1 MKRVTAVL
9 TVGMVVSLALGTRVA
24 VAQTPDGA
32 AIYRQ
37 HCRTCH
43 GGTGNPSQRMLGL
56 YPKLKALTDSTRM
69 AGLSVD
75 SIVVL
80 VRKGAGDMKPFAEKL
95 SPAEMT
101 AVAQYVRTLPSAAHK
116 P

>member
-1 MKRVTAVL
+1 MRQVAAVIVVGILL
-9 TVGMVVSLALGTRVA
+9 TLGTTVA
-24 VAQTPDGA
+24 AAQTPDGA

-43 GGTGNPSQRMLGL
+43 GGTGNPSRRMLGL
-56 YPKLKALTDSTRM
+56 YPELKALSDSTRM

-75 SIVVL
+75 SIVAL

-95 SPAEMT
+95 SPEEMA
-101 AVAQYVRTLPSAAHK
+101 AVAQYVLTLPSAARK

>member
-1 MKRVTAVL
+1 MKRVAAV
-9 TVGMVVSLALGTRVA
+9 LALGMELSLTLGTPVA
-24 VAQTPDGA
+24 AAQTPDGA
-32 AIYRQ
+32 AVYRQ

-56 YPKLKALTDSTRM
+56 YPKLKTLSDSTLM
-69 AGLSVD
+69 ANLSVD
-75 SIVVL
+75 SIVAV

-95 SPAEMT
+95 SPEEMT
-101 AVAQYVRTLPSAAHK
+101 AVAQYVRTLPSAARK